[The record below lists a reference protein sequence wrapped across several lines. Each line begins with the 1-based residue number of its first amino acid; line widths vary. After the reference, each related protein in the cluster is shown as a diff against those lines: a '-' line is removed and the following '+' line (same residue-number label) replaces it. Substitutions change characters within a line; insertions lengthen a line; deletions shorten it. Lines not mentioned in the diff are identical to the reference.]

1 MLATAMSPSGY
12 IVSRP
17 FPDSNVGSNLSS
29 LAGAVWLARILRR
42 AVIVDWRGLSQLPA
56 PEVNYFTEFFQTP
69 STLTGVDV
77 VYAPTPTIADYG
89 QGSRA
94 VWLSPG
100 EARAVATGAS
110 TASREAQIVLQ
121 PYHGL
126 DRLHPGPEAERFR
139 LLRSF
144 YREIQPGHEISAIAD
159 AWWETNVMGSFVVAV
174 NIRTGNGHYFGKGG
188 SYSSRVDISI
198 FENRRR
204 FLRVIERAC
213 RRRVSSLPRQLR
225 ENVVVF
231 YATDAAWMGE
241 LLAELP
247 NAVTRRAVYPPPNT
261 GDTYGFGD
269 DLAMARASIVDT
281 LSDMFLLA
289 RCDALIYNNSL
300 FNQYARVVTGNFS
313 GNQVHIET
321 LFLRTNARRLAAA
334 ARRRLR

>member
-1 MLATAMSPSGY
+1 MSGY
-12 IVSRP
+12 VVTRP
-17 FPDSNVGSNLSS
+17 FPDSNVGSNLAS
-29 LAGAVWLARILRR
+29 LAGALWLARTVSRS
-42 AVIVDWRGLSQLPA
+42 VVVDWRGLSQLPG
-56 PEVNYFTEFFQTP
+56 PELNYFTEFFEAP
-69 STLTGVDV
+69 PVLAGVDV
-77 VYAPTPTIADYG
+77 SYAPQPSVGDYG
-89 QGSRA
+89 PDGEA

-100 EARAVATGAS
+100 QARALATG
-110 TASREAQIVLQ
+110 EATESAVHIVLQ

-126 DRLHPGPEAERFR
+126 DRLHPGPESERFW

-144 YREIQPGHEISAIAD
+144 YREIRPAPEIRATAD
-159 AWWETNVMGSFVVAV
+159 AWWDDHVQASFVVAV

-188 SYSSRVDISI
+188 RYASRVDISI

-213 RRRVSSLPRQLR
+213 RQRVKALPRDLR
-225 ENVVVF
+225 DNVVVF
-231 YATDAAWMGE
+231 YATDAEWMSE

-247 NAVTRRAVYPPPNT
+247 NAVTRRSLYPPPGT
-261 GDTYGFGD
+261 GDTYGFAED
-269 DLAMARASIVDT
+269 PAAARASIVDT

-321 LFLRTNARRLAAA
+321 LFLRTKPRRLAAA
-334 ARRRLR
+334 ARRRLP